1 MRFVGRT
8 LARLLRGLSLLWLV
22 CACSFANLL
31 RGLFKGARADYVL
44 FELSGPLPEL
54 TPQRP
59 WFMALGPLGR
69 PSLTVESLHS
79 ALRQIAED
87 PDVRGVLF
95 LVKGSQISLAQA
107 QTLADLFD
115 RFRGWSRALYP
126 GAPPKEVVVHLESCG
141 GAEYMMSAA
150 ADRVSVAPRT
160 EWMVLGLRAEP
171 VFLADT
177 LRKVGVRAE
186 VVKVAPW
193 KTAADTLERSEISPA
208 HREQLERLLNGWF
221 DELVAAI
228 SRGRDMNEEQVRSAI
243 DSAPLTA
250 EEAVQLGLID
260 ELAYEDQ
267 LAAKLAATGKDAR
280 VLPFE
285 EARKALYRRPLLRHK
300 RSLGVISLNGMIT
313 SGKSRRFPAGLP
325 LLGGSTIGSVT
336 VQQTVRT
343 ALENDRLA
351 GILLHVDSS
360 GGSALASDLI
370 WRELTLLNRK
380 KPVVAYLGDV
390 AGSGGY
396 YVALPAQKIIC
407 QPTTLTGSIGVIM
420 AKIVAGEALAKIG
433 ANRFAVQ
440 RGENADIYASD
451 RPWRPEQREK
461 VEEQIGH
468 TYGRFRNLVA
478 DARQLAPES
487 LESVCGGR
495 VWTGRQ
501 AHERGLVDEMGDFA
515 TAIDRLCEL
524 AELPQ
529 DGSVPVIQVTAP
541 QNRTRPP
548 LSERSLEQMTG
559 AGSLAD
565 LTDALLALLQGDISS
580 LLGRERIWLLA
591 DGLPKSR

>member
-8 LARLLRGLSLLWLV
+8 VVRLLRGLSLLWLV
-22 CACSFANLL
+22 CVCRFANLL
-31 RGLFKGARADYVL
+31 RRLFKGARADYVL

-59 WFMALGPLGR
+59 WFLALGPLGR
-69 PSLTVESLHS
+69 PTLTVESLHA

-87 PDVRGVLF
+87 PDVRGALF

-115 RFRGWSRALYP
+115 RFRGWSRELYP
-126 GAPPKEVVVHLESCG
+126 GAAKEVVVHLESCG
-141 GAEYMMSAA
+141 GAEYMMASA
-150 ADRVSVAPRT
+150 ADRIFVAPHT
-160 EWMVLGLRAEP
+160 YWMVLGLRAEP
-171 VFLADT
+171 LFLADT
-177 LRKVGVRAE
+177 LRKVGLRAE

-208 HREQLERLLNGWF
+208 HQQQLEWLLNGWYN
-221 DELVAAI
+221 ELVAAF

-243 DSAPLTA
+243 DNAPLTA
-250 EEAVQLGLID
+250 DEAVRLGLID
-260 ELAYEDQ
+260 DLAYEDQ
-267 LAAKLAATGKDAR
+267 LAAKLAVTGPDLR
-280 VLPFE
+280 ILPFE
-285 EARKALYRRPLLRHK
+285 EARKALYRRPRLRHR
-300 RSLGVISLNGMIT
+300 RSIGVISLNGMIT
-313 SGKSRRFPAGLP
+313 SGKSRRFPTGLP
-325 LLGGSTIGSVT
+325 IVGGSTVGSAT
-336 VQQTVRT
+336 VQQMVRA

-351 GILLHVDSS
+351 GILLHVDSN

-420 AKIVAGEALAKIG
+420 AKMLTGEALARIG

-451 RPWRPEQREK
+451 QPWRPEQRTK
-461 VEEQIGH
+461 IEEQIGY
-468 TYGRFRNLVA
+468 TYSRFKDLVA
-478 DARQLAPES
+478 DARQLLPES
-487 LESVCGGR
+487 LENVCGGR

-515 TAIDRLCEL
+515 TAVDLLCEL
-524 AELPQ
+524 AELPR
-529 DGSVPVIQVTAP
+529 DGSVPVMQVSVP

-548 LSERSLEQMTG
+548 LSERSLEQVTG
-559 AGSLAD
+559 ADSLAD
-565 LTDALLALLQGDISS
+565 LTDAFLALLQGDISS

-591 DGLPKSR
+591 DGLPKRR

>member
-8 LARLLRGLSLLWLV
+8 VARLLRGLSLLWLV
-22 CACSFANLL
+22 CTCSFANLL

-87 PDVRGVLF
+87 PDTRGVLF

-115 RFRGWSRALYP
+115 RFHGWSRALYP
-126 GAPPKEVVVHLESCG
+126 DAAKEVVVHLESCG
-141 GAEYMMSAA
+141 GAEYMMAAA
-150 ADRVSVAPRT
+150 ADRIFVAPRT

-171 VFLADT
+171 IFLADT

-221 DELVAAI
+221 DELVAAV

-243 DSAPLTA
+243 DSGPLTA
-250 EEAVQLGLID
+250 DEAVQLGLID

-267 LAAKLAATGKDAR
+267 LTAKLAATGEDAR
-280 VLPFE
+280 ILPFE
-285 EARKALYRRPLLRHK
+285 EARKALYRRPRLRHK

-313 SGKSRRFPAGLP
+313 SGKSRRFPTGLP
-325 LLGGSTIGSVT
+325 LVGGSTIGSVT
-336 VQQTVRT
+336 VQQTVRA
-343 ALENDRLA
+343 ALENNRLA

-380 KPVVAYLGDV
+380 KPVVAYLGNV

-524 AELPQ
+524 AELPR
-529 DGSVPVIQVTAP
+529 DGSVPIIQVTAP

-559 AGSLAD
+559 TGSLAD

>member
-1 MRFVGRT
+1 MRFVDRT
-8 LARLLRGLSLLWLV
+8 VVRLLRGLSLLWLV
-22 CACSFANLL
+22 CVCRFANLL
-31 RGLFKGARADYVL
+31 RRLFKGARADYAL

-59 WFMALGPLGR
+59 WFLALGPLGR
-69 PSLTVESLHS
+69 PTLTVESLHA

-87 PDVRGVLF
+87 PDVRGALF

-126 GAPPKEVVVHLESCG
+126 GAAKEVVVYLESCG
-141 GAEYMMSAA
+141 GAEYMMAAA
-150 ADRVSVAPRT
+150 ADRIFVAPHT

-171 VFLADT
+171 LFLADT
-177 LRKVGVRAE
+177 LRKVGLRAE

-208 HREQLERLLNGWF
+208 HQEQLEWLLNGWYN
-221 DELVAAI
+221 ELVAAI

-250 EEAVQLGLID
+250 DEAVRLGLID
-260 ELAYEDQ
+260 DLVYEDQ
-267 LAAKLAATGKDAR
+267 LAAKLDATGADVR
-280 VLPFE
+280 ILPFE
-285 EARKALYRRPLLRHK
+285 EARKALYRRPRLRHR
-300 RSLGVISLNGMIT
+300 RSIGVISLNGMIT
-313 SGKSRRFPAGLP
+313 SGKSRRFPTGLP
-325 LLGGSTIGSVT
+325 IVGGSTVGSAT
-336 VQQTVRT
+336 VQQMVRA

-351 GILLHVDSS
+351 GILLHVDSN

-420 AKIVAGEALAKIG
+420 AKMLTGEALARIG

-451 RPWRPEQREK
+451 RPWRPEQRAK
-461 VEEQIGH
+461 VEEQIGY
-468 TYGRFRNLVA
+468 TYSRFKDLVA
-478 DARQLAPES
+478 EARQLVPQS
-487 LESVCGGR
+487 LENVCGGR

-515 TAIDRLCEL
+515 TAIDLLCEL
-524 AELPQ
+524 AELPR
-529 DGSVPVIQVTAP
+529 DGSVPVMQVSAP

-548 LSERSLEQMTG
+548 LSERSLEQITG
-559 AGSLAD
+559 ADSLAD
-565 LTDALLALLQGDISS
+565 LTDAFLALLQGDISS

-591 DGLPKSR
+591 DGLPKRR

>member
-1 MRFVGRT
+1 MRFVDRT
-8 LARLLRGLSLLWLV
+8 VVRLLRGLSLLWLV
-22 CACSFANLL
+22 CVCRFANLL
-31 RGLFKGARADYVL
+31 RRLFKGARADYAL

-59 WFMALGPLGR
+59 WFLALGPLGR
-69 PSLTVESLHS
+69 PTLTVESLHA

-87 PDVRGVLF
+87 PDVRGALF

-126 GAPPKEVVVHLESCG
+126 GAAKEVVVYLESCG
-141 GAEYMMSAA
+141 GAEYMMAAA
-150 ADRVSVAPRT
+150 ADRIFVAPHT

-171 VFLADT
+171 LFLADT
-177 LRKVGVRAE
+177 LRKVGLRAE

-208 HREQLERLLNGWF
+208 HQEQLEWLLNGWYN
-221 DELVAAI
+221 ELVAAI
-228 SRGRDMNEEQVRSAI
+228 SRGRDLNEEQVRSAI

-250 EEAVQLGLID
+250 DEAVRLGLID
-260 ELAYEDQ
+260 DLVYEDQ
-267 LAAKLAATGKDAR
+267 LAAKLAATGADVR
-280 VLPFE
+280 ILPFE
-285 EARKALYRRPLLRHK
+285 EARKALYRRPRLRHR
-300 RSLGVISLNGMIT
+300 RSIGVISLNGMIT
-313 SGKSRRFPAGLP
+313 SGKSRRFPTGLP
-325 LLGGSTIGSVT
+325 IVGGSTVGSAT
-336 VQQTVRT
+336 VQQMVRA

-351 GILLHVDSS
+351 GILLHVDSN

-420 AKIVAGEALAKIG
+420 AKMLTGEALARIG

-451 RPWRPEQREK
+451 RPWRPEQRAK
-461 VEEQIGH
+461 VEEQIGY
-468 TYGRFRNLVA
+468 TYSRFKDLVA
-478 DARQLAPES
+478 EARQLVPQS
-487 LESVCGGR
+487 LENVCGGR

-515 TAIDRLCEL
+515 TAIDLLCEL
-524 AELPQ
+524 AELPR
-529 DGSVPVIQVTAP
+529 DGSVPVMQVSAP

-548 LSERSLEQMTG
+548 LSERSLEQITG
-559 AGSLAD
+559 ADSLAD
-565 LTDALLALLQGDISS
+565 LTDAFLALLQGDISS

-591 DGLPKSR
+591 DGLPKRR